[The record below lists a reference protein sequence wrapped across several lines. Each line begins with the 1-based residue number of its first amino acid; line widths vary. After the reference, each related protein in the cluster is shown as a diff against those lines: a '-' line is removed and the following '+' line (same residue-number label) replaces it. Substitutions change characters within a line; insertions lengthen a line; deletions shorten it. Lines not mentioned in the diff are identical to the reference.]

1 MAAGERPQDLRCAVC
16 GATGW
21 GSGLRKNDYSYATC
35 GGCGVLRLDPMP
47 APETAAALYDEGY
60 FTESTSGGYHDYLA
74 DEAIHRRN
82 ARRHLDRLESLGARP
97 PGRLLEVGAAAGFLL
112 DEARRRRW
120 DPVGVEVAPIADHA
134 RHELGLVV
142 HRRVADLAVP
152 SDPAAAFDA
161 AVMNQVLE
169 HLPEPD
175 VALTEVAAQMA
186 PGGVLTIETWN
197 RDAQV
202 ARRLGAGWQQV
213 TPPSVLWLFSA
224 DDLRRLLAAA
234 GFADVTV
241 TRATKWVSVATV
253 LGQSA
258 DDTGP
263 LRRLADSRVGAI
275 GLPYHLGDLVVVTAR
290 RAG

>member
-1 MAAGERPQDLRCAVC
+1 MAAREQPHDPPCAVC
-16 GATGW
+16 GASAW
-21 GSGLRKNDYSYATC
+21 GPGLRKDDHSYASC
-35 GGCGVLRLDPMP
+35 AGCGVLRLDPLP
-47 APETAAALYDEGY
+47 APEEAAALYDEGY
-60 FTESTSGGYHDYLA
+60 FVESTTGGYHDYLA
-74 DEAIHRRN
+74 DESIHRRN
-82 ARRHLDRLESLGARP
+82 ARRHLDRVERLGAHP

-112 DEARRRRW
+112 DEARHKGW
-120 DPVGVEVAPIADHA
+120 EPVGVEVAPIADHA
-134 RHELGLVV
+134 REQLGLAVTG
-142 HRRVADLAVP
+142 RLADLPEPGPEA
-152 SDPAAAFDA
+152 PAFGA

-175 VALTEVAAQMA
+175 VALAEVAARLA
-186 PGGVLTIETWN
+186 SGGVLTIETWN

-224 DDLRRLLAAA
+224 DDLRRLLVGA

-241 TRATKWVSVATV
+241 ARATKWVSVATV

-263 LRRLADSRVGAI
+263 LRRLADSRIGAI
-275 GLPYHLGDLVVVTAR
+275 GLPYHLGDLVEVTAR
-290 RAG
+290 RA